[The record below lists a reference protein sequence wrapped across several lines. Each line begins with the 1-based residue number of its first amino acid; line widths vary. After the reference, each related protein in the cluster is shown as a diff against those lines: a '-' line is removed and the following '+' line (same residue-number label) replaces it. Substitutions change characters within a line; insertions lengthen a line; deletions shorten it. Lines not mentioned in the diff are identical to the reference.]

1 MTLTKVAAL
10 VIIITATF
18 VVLIFGKSLLIPF
31 VIAVLVWYL
40 INALSHWIGKFKFRK
55 KQLPYWAST
64 IVSALVISIIIMF
77 VGSLIAQNARQMIVE
92 LPKYEQNVFN
102 IADKIGNTF
111 PNAQPFIQNLKASET
126 SKEFW
131 ESVEPLTGDINF
143 TNIITTLLDT
153 LSGMAGNT
161 FLILI
166 YVMFL
171 FFEQVAF
178 PKKIRAL
185 FPQDDKFKQFN
196 SIIEHINESIRAYF
210 KVKLTVSLI
219 TAFASYLLMAFI
231 GLDFAIFWSFLIFL
245 LNFIPNIGSLIATIF
260 PAILSLVQFDNSF
273 APFLIILIGVGAIQL
288 LVGNLLE
295 PRMMGSSLN
304 ISSLAVIIALS
315 LWGAIWGVAGMI
327 LCVPITVILMIILAE
342 FPNTRPIAILLSEKG
357 ELMHDLK
364 EIQEAN

>member
-10 VIIITATF
+10 VIIISAIF
-18 VVLIFGKSLLIPF
+18 ALLILGKSLLIPF

-40 INALSHWIGKFKFRK
+40 INALSHWIGKFKYKK

-64 IVSALVISIIIMF
+64 IVSALIIFIIIIS
-77 VGSLIAQNARQMIVE
+77 VGSLIAQNAQQMVIE
-92 LPKYEQNVFN
+92 LPKYEQNVIN

-111 PNAQPFIQNLKASET
+111 PVAKPFIQNLKSSEI
-126 SKEFW
+126 SFW
-131 ESVEPLTGDINF
+131 ESVRPLTGDINF
-143 TNIITTLLDT
+143 SEIITNLLNT
-153 LSGMAGNT
+153 LSGLAGNT

-185 FPQDDKFKQFN
+185 FPQDNKFEQFQ
-196 SIIEHINESIRAYF
+196 SIIERINESIRAYF

-219 TAFASYLLMAFI
+219 TAFASYILMAFM
-231 GLDFAIFWSFLIFL
+231 GLDFAIFWAFLIFL
-245 LNFIPNIGSLIATIF
+245 LNFIPNIGSLIATVF
-260 PAILSLVQFDNSF
+260 PAILSLVQFENSF
-273 APFLIILIGVGAIQL
+273 APFLVILIGVGSIQL

-304 ISSLAVIIALS
+304 ISSLAVIIALT

-364 EIQEAN
+364 EIQDAN